1 MAALAVGHSAQRG
14 MAVISALLVATVV
27 AVIAAGM
34 IARQTQVTR
43 GVESESQRVRGAWLS
58 NGVLELTRQALW
70 QQRLREPMTRLD
82 QDWAQPMR
90 GVRLGSESGVFD
102 GRISDEQSKF
112 NLRNLVLDGQ
122 LDTLESAVFER
133 LCAELGVPLAQANRI
148 VQRVIEA
155 YPRRLQ
161 PASQSTGAGTEFD
174 SGRLTS
180 PDADSRPLPATRPML
195 RHFDDLAGLPGIDP
209 AALERLRPFVTVLPA
224 ITWVNGNTTTAQ
236 VLAARV
242 PGMSV
247 AQAQALIAE
256 RDRGQWFINSGDY
269 LNRLRVPQM
278 STEQLRLGITSEW
291 FLLRGQSTVEQR
303 QFSVQ
308 ALFYRGELNRP
319 RVIWSRVGA

>member
-1 MAALAVGHSAQRG
+1 

-34 IARQTQVTR
+34 IARQLQVTR
-43 GVESESQRVRGAWLS
+43 SVESENQRVQGAWLS
-58 NGVLELTRQALW
+58 RGVVEWARHSLW

-82 QDWAQPMR
+82 QDWALPLR
-90 GVRLGSESGVFD
+90 DVRMGSESGVFD
-102 GRISDEQSKF
+102 GHISDEQSKF
-112 NLRNLVLDGQ
+112 NLRNLVRDGLLDSVE
-122 LDTLESAVFER
+122 TAAFER
-133 LCAELGVPLAQANRI
+133 LCTELGVPLAQGNRI
-148 VQRVIEA
+148 VQRVVDA
-155 YPRRLQ
+155 YPRRLRPVAQ
-161 PASQSTGAGTEFD
+161 TASTDTGFD

-195 RHFDDLAGLPGIDP
+195 RQFDDLASLPGIDP
-209 AALERLRPFVTVLPA
+209 AVLERLRPFVTVLPA
-224 ITWVNGNTTTAQ
+224 VTWVNGNTTSAQ

-247 AQAQALIAE
+247 GQAQELIAE
-256 RDRGQWFINSGDY
+256 RDRGQWFINSGDF

-291 FLLRGQSTVEQR
+291 FLLRGQSRLEQR
-303 QFSVQ
+303 QFNVE
-308 ALFYRGELNRP
+308 ALFYRSELSRP

>member
-1 MAALAVGHSAQRG
+1 MTLSSQRG
-14 MAVISALLVATVV
+14 MAVISALLIATVV

-34 IARQTQVTR
+34 IARQLQVTR
-43 GVESESQRVRGAWLS
+43 SVESENQRVQGAWLS
-58 NGVLELTRQALW
+58 RGVLEWTRHTLW

-82 QDWAQPMR
+82 QDWAQPLR
-90 GVRLGSESGVFD
+90 SVRLGEQSGVFD

-112 NLRNLVLDGQ
+112 NLRNLVRDGQ
-122 LDTLESAVFER
+122 VDTVETAAFER
-133 LCAELGVPLAQANRI
+133 LCAELTVPMAQSNRI
-148 VQRVIEA
+148 VQRVVDA
-155 YPRRLQ
+155 YPKRLR
-161 PASQSTGAGTEFD
+161 PVEDAVTNSNGFD

-195 RHFDDLAGLPGIDP
+195 RTFDDLASLPGIDP

-224 ITWVNGNTTTAQ
+224 ATWVNGNTTSAQ

-247 AQAQALIAE
+247 SQAQELIAE
-256 RDRGQWFINSGDY
+256 RDRGQWFINSGDF

-291 FLLRGQSTVEQR
+291 FLLRGQSTIDQRHFRVE
-303 QFSVQ
+303 
-308 ALFYRGELNRP
+308 ALLYRSELSKP
-319 RVIWSRVGA
+319 RVVWSRVGA